1 MKKAVSFLRNA
12 RDRVFERPYLYGGIV
27 VVLLLGWWMFGGT
40 GNGKDLQ
47 TMVLTP
53 TDFAPAVA
61 VSGTVVAA
69 QEVDLGFAQSGRV
82 SGVYVK
88 VGSEV
93 GAGTTIANIEN
104 GDERAAL
111 ASAQARLQ
119 EALAG
124 TRPEEIHIAE
134 VEVENAKAE
143 ALDAVREAFRA
154 ADDAVRT
161 KTTDLFN
168 NPTTNPSLT
177 FITDSQSSKRT
188 AEDGRL
194 ALEHELDVWEREV
207 LALNSTTDLSA
218 ALTRASAVLGQAAP
232 FLTAVATALNNAVQD
247 AYNTQAE
254 IEASIANI
262 TTARTTIS
270 NAQSGITSARSGL
283 ESAQRS
289 LALQQA
295 GSTSYDIAY
304 ERAQVE
310 SAQAA
315 LARTVITAPFSGTIS
330 RVDVHVGEIISP
342 NTSEISML
350 SRGVFQIES
359 YVPEVNIANIEVGD
373 SAAVT
378 LDAYGAETFAATIAS
393 IDPAETVK
401 DGVSTYKTTLQFTTE
416 DPRIRSG
423 MTANITITTEQ
434 KFGVLIVPQGAI
446 VRRSGN
452 TFVQILSDKE
462 VIERQVTTGA
472 TSLGQVEILSGVA
485 AGEMIVLNPQ

>member
-1 MKKAVSFLRNA
+1 MKKVVSFLRHTQE
-12 RDRVFERPYLYGGIV
+12 RVFERPYIYGGIV
-27 VVLLLGWWMFGGT
+27 AAILLGWWMFGSN

-47 TMVLTP
+47 TMVLAP
-53 TDFAPAVA
+53 TDFAPAVV

-93 GAGTTIANIEN
+93 RVGTTIANIEN

-111 ASAQARLQ
+111 ASAQAQLQ

-134 VEVENAKAE
+134 VAVENAKAE
-143 ALDAVREAFRA
+143 VLDAIRDAFRA

-161 KTTDLFN
+161 KTSDLFN

-177 FITDSQSSKRT
+177 FITTSQSSKRI

-194 ALEHELDVWEREV
+194 ALERELDAWEREV
-207 LALNSTTDLSA
+207 LVLNSAADLSL
-218 ALTRASAVLGQAAP
+218 ALSRASAILGQAGP

-262 TTARTTIS
+262 TSARTAIS
-270 NAQSGITSARSGL
+270 SAQSGITTARSEL

-289 LALQQA
+289 LALKQA

-330 RVDVHVGEIISP
+330 RVDVSVGEIISP
-342 NTSEISML
+342 NTPEISML

-373 SAAVT
+373 RASVT
-378 LDAYGAETFAATIAS
+378 LDAYGAETFSAVIAA
-393 IDPAETVK
+393 IDPAETIK

-434 KFGVLIVPQGAI
+434 KSGVLVIPQGAI

-452 TFVQILSDKE
+452 TYVHILSDKE
-462 VIERQVTTGA
+462 TTERQVTTGA
-472 TSLGQVEILSGVA
+472 TALGRVEILSGVE
-485 AGEMIVLNPQ
+485 AGEVVVLNPQ

>member
-1 MKKAVSFLRNA
+1 MKKVVSLLQRA
-12 RDRVFERPYLYGGIV
+12 RGHVFERPFIYGGIV
-27 VVLLLGWWMFGGT
+27 VVLLLGWWMFGGS
-40 GNGKDLQ
+40 GNGKELQ
-47 TMVLTP
+47 TLILEP
-53 TDFAPAVA
+53 TDFAPSVA
-61 VSGTVVAA
+61 VSGTVIAA

-93 GAGTTIANIEN
+93 REGTLIANIEN

-134 VEVENAKAE
+134 VDVENARAE
-143 ALDAVREAFRA
+143 ALDAVRDAFRA

-177 FITDSQSSKRT
+177 FITTSNSSKRT

-194 ALEHELDVWEREV
+194 ALERELDAWEREIMM
-207 LALNSTTDLSA
+207 LNSTTDLSS
-218 ALTRASAVLGQAAP
+218 ALTRASTILNQAAP

-262 TTARTTIS
+262 TTARTAIS
-270 NAQSGITSARSGL
+270 NAQSNVTAARSGL

-289 LALQQA
+289 LVLKQA
-295 GSTSYDIAY
+295 GSTSFDIAY

-310 SAQAA
+310 AAQAA

-330 RVDVHVGEIISP
+330 RVDVSVGEIISP
-342 NTSEISML
+342 NTPEISML

-373 SAAVT
+373 SAVVT
-378 LDAYGAETFAATIAS
+378 LDAYGSETFAATIAA
-393 IDPAETVK
+393 IDPAETLK
-401 DGVSTYKTTLQFTTE
+401 DGVSTYKTTLQFSNE
-416 DPRIRSG
+416 DARIRSG

-434 KFGVLIVPQGAI
+434 KFGALVIPQGALL
-446 VRRSGN
+446 RRSGN
-452 TFVQILSDKE
+452 TYVQILSGKE
-462 VIERQVTTGA
+462 TVEREVTTGA
-472 TSLGQVEILSGVA
+472 TALGRVEILSGVT
-485 AGEMIVLNPQ
+485 AGEVIVLNPQ